1 MQGPRRRAR
10 QGVLA
15 LLGLLLAMALP
26 GVAAAA
32 EEFHVPV
39 EYYKLPN
46 GLRVVLSPDH
56 TAPTVC
62 VGVYYRIGFRIEPK
76 DRTGFAHLFE
86 HMMFQGSKNL
96 GKMEFIRLIQA
107 NGGILNGSTRFDFT
121 NYFEVVPS
129 NKLETILWAEA
140 DRMSGLAVTE
150 DNLKNQ
156 QGVVGNEVKVNV
168 LNRPYGG
175 FPWIDLPMAANT
187 NWYNAHNFYGDLT
200 DIEAAKLDE
209 VKQFFDTYYAPDN
222 AVLVI
227 VGDFENA
234 DARKLVE
241 KYFGAIKSA
250 QVPPQPD
257 LSEPRQ
263 EKEKIVVKKD
273 PLAPRPALAIGYQMP
288 ERNSP
293 EYYAMGLLEQMLI
306 EGDDS
311 LLRQELVQ
319 KRGLTDSVEGGI
331 NMLGNMFNYKGPM
344 LLAADVTYDPTT
356 KAETVI
362 EAIDTVVEPLRTKP
376 VDQKTLDRARVKL
389 RSSLYDT
396 MGEFGGFGLMDLLA
410 SFALFDDNPARV
422 NGLVEQFDKVTPE
435 LLHKTAREYLR
446 STNRT
451 IIELQPAGKDA
462 ATPAKNQ

>member
-1 MQGPRRRAR
+1 MQGARRGAG

-15 LLGLLLAMALP
+15 LLGLLLALALP
-26 GVAAAA
+26 RVAAAA

-46 GLRVVLSPDH
+46 GLRVVLSQDH

-96 GKMEFIRLIQA
+96 GKMEFIKLIQT

-129 NKLETILWAEA
+129 NKLETILWAKA
-140 DRMSGLAVTE
+140 DRM
-150 DNLKNQ
+150 
-156 QGVVGNEVKVNV
+156 
-168 LNRPYGG
+168 
-175 FPWIDLPMAANT
+175 IDLPVAANV

-209 VKQFFDTYYAPDN
+209 VKQFFDTYYAPNN

-234 DARKLVE
+234 DAKKMVD
-241 KYFGAIKSA
+241 KYFAGIKSA

-263 EKEKIVVKKD
+263 EKEKIVLKKD
-273 PLAPRPALAIGYQMP
+273 PLAPRPAIAIGYQMP

-319 KRGLTDSVEGGI
+319 KRGLTDSIEGGI

-344 LLAADVTYDPTT
+344 LMAADVTYDPTT
-356 KAETVI
+356 KPETVI
-362 EAIDTVVEPLRTKP
+362 EAIDAVIEPLRTKP
-376 VDQKTLDRARVKL
+376 VDQKSLDRARVKL

-422 NGLVEQFDKVTPE
+422 NDLVSQFNKVTPE
-435 LLHKTAREYLR
+435 LVQKTAQEYLR

-451 IIELQPAGKDA
+451 IIELQPAPKDA
-462 ATPAKNQ
+462 AAPAKNQ